1 MRLKSFHAKTM
12 TEAMQMV
19 REALGEDAIIVA
31 TREERGGK
39 SVRVT
44 AAVEQP
50 DDPYG
55 SLYDDR
61 RPRRAASSASKSPAF
76 EIDTVDSP
84 ASAEDWLQYD
94 EETEDEN
101 SVVEA
106 LTDVMLRHAVPED
119 ITDHV
124 ISCATVIGMDR
135 ADESLTAA
143 LEHLFSFKPLPLQ
156 SKKPL
161 MMVGPPGAGKTLATA
176 KLAARSVMDGLK
188 VAVITTDT
196 VRAGGIEQLAAFTK
210 LLRINLQKAADVKQL
225 RQCLQEAAG
234 ADLILIDTGG
244 INPFSPPEMKGLA
257 QLIAAGNIEPV
268 LVLPAAIDAAESG
281 EIARVYSALGVRSL
295 LPTRLDIAR
304 RLGGL
309 LSAAYGGSLFFADAS
324 HTPQVAEG
332 LVSLSPK
339 RLTAL
344 LMPETARKTGAVSSP
359 SKTARS
365 GY

>member
-19 REALGEDAIIVA
+19 RDALGEDAIIVA

-39 SVRVT
+39 GGVRLT
-44 AAVEQP
+44 AAIEQP

-55 SLYDDR
+55 DLYT
-61 RPRRAASSASKSPAF
+61 PRRAAAPKAPAF
-76 EIDTVDSP
+76 EIDTVIAP

-94 EETEDEN
+94 DETEDEN

-106 LTDVMLRHAVPED
+106 LTDVMLRHAVPDD

-135 ADESLTAA
+135 PEDSLNAA

-156 SKKPL
+156 SRKPL

-176 KLAARSVMDGLK
+176 KLAARSVMEGFK

-210 LLRINLQKAADVKQL
+210 LLRINLQKAADAKQL
-225 RQCLQEAAG
+225 RQCLQDASD
-234 ADLILIDTGG
+234 ADFILIDTGG
-244 INPFSPPEMKGLA
+244 VNPFAPSEMKELA
-257 QLIAAGNIEPV
+257 RLVAAGDIEPV

-281 EIARVYSALGVRSL
+281 EIARVYAALGVRSL

-332 LVSLSPK
+332 LVSLSSK

-344 LMPETARKTGAVSSP
+344 LMPEAARRISTSSSP
-359 SKTARS
+359 SKTVRA
-365 GY
+365 G

>member
-1 MRLKSFHAKTM
+1 
-12 TEAMQMV
+12 MV

-39 SVRVT
+39 AVRVT

-61 RPRRAASSASKSPAF
+61 RPRRAASSAKSPAF

-135 ADESLTAA
+135 ADESLVAA

-176 KLAARSVMDGLK
+176 KLAARSVMNGLK

-210 LLRINLQKAADVKQL
+210 LLRINLQKAADAKQL
-225 RQCLQEAAG
+225 RQCLQDAAG

-244 INPFSPPEMKGLA
+244 INPFSPPEMKELA
-257 QLIAAGNIEPV
+257 RLVAAGDIEPV

-332 LVSLSPK
+332 LVTLSPK

-344 LMPETARKTGAVSSP
+344 LMPETARRTGAASP
-359 SKTARS
+359 TSTKTARA
-365 GY
+365 G